1 MDLGKGNGN
10 PKLEVSAN
18 YILKPFSCLLS
29 NWFLQFP
36 DGSAGKESACNAG
49 DAGLIPGWGRFPG
62 GRNGNPFQ
70 YSCLRKPMDRGSWQA
85 TVQRVARSRTRLSTP
100 TQSSSYNHPK
110 NSFCIYTVVSWMIQ
124 VRTVLVHLHVD
135 FFKIV
140 NTIILNDPQLNL
152 WIQMHRHRGSTLK
165 LLKDFPLSRRWG
177 LKSPCC
183 LRATVFQILEG
194 KLLQIIHPSFR

>member
-1 MDLGKGNGN
+1 
-10 PKLEVSAN
+10 
-18 YILKPFSCLLS
+18 
-29 NWFLQFP
+29 
-36 DGSAGKESACNAG
+36 
-49 DAGLIPGWGRFPG
+49 
-62 GRNGNPFQ
+62 
-70 YSCLRKPMDRGSWQA
+70 
-85 TVQRVARSRTRLSTP
+85 
-100 TQSSSYNHPK
+100 
-110 NSFCIYTVVSWMIQ
+110 MIQ